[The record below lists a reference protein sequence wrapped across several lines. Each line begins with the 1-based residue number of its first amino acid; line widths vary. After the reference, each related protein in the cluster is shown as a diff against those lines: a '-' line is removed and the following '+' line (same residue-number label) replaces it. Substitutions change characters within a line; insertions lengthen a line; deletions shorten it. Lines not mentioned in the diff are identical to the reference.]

1 MGQQLAK
8 QSFRMVSVALT
19 LVVVLVG
26 FLVANNSLAWFSKNK
41 SVDTNGLSV
50 RTTVSPNLIIAKS
63 EDAIA
68 QPGATDRVDF
78 KGTAR
83 TDMIAVTRDETV
95 EGSYLK
101 YLDDHF
107 AVDHMTGNAKDGMTL
122 AFADVPTDGDGQY
135 FVDYTVYIASAYAPL
150 PVTSLTATISIPEEV
165 DEYHP
170 SFNAVSIDLYVGE
183 VSPEGYIDTMT
194 VYDCVNGTDK
204 AILELMP
211 GGGTIPLNTEGHI
224 KVIMRCYFDGA
235 LQDPE
240 TGYAYVNSYTV
251 STATVVI
258 GVDIAA
264 TENKTVA
271 AE

>member
-1 MGQQLAK
+1 MTPLAK

-19 LVVVLVG
+19 LVVVMVG

-50 RTTVSPNLIIAKS
+50 RTRVSPNLIIAKT
-63 EDAIA
+63 EDALA
-68 QPGATDRVDF
+68 QPGVNDLVDF

-83 TDMIAVTRDETV
+83 SDMIAVTRDETV
-95 EGSYLK
+95 EGTYLK
-101 YLDDHF
+101 YLEDHF
-107 AVDHMTGNAKDGMTL
+107 AVDHTTGNAKDGMSL
-122 AFADVPTDGDGQY
+122 AFAAVPTDENEQY

-165 DEYHP
+165 DDLHP
-170 SFNAVSIDLYVGE
+170 HFNAVSIDLYVGE
-183 VSPEGYIDTMT
+183 VGTAGYIGTMT
-194 VYDCVNGTDK
+194 VRDK
-204 AILELMP
+204 TVLELMP
-211 GGGTIPLNTEGHI
+211 DGGTVPLNTEGHI

-240 TGYAYVNSYTV
+240 TGYAYVNSLTV
-251 STATVVI
+251 NADKVVI
-258 GVDIAA
+258 GVDFAA